1 MVRAQSTDNN
11 SSGKED
17 EDGMSLAELIA
28 IIVCGLIVLAFL
40 LMCFIMIRNA
50 QKKKVPPASA
60 KARPAKSHPV
70 DRTAEN
76 S

>member
-1 MVRAQSTDNN
+1 MVRAQTTNSNST
-11 SSGKED
+11 GKEEE

-50 QKKKVPPASA
+50 
-60 KARPAKSHPV
+60 
-70 DRTAEN
+70 
-76 S
+76 